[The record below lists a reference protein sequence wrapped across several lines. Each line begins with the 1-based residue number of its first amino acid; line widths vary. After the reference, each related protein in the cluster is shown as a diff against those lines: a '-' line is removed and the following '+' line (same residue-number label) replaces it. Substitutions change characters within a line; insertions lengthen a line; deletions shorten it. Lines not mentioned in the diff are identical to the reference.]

1 MKVRSGWV
9 TFAGVMIFVVGVLNA
24 FDGLVAITQT
34 RYIERNIGGEL
45 PITNNVKNWGWVELI
60 LGVILILVAFGVFS
74 GANWARIVGII
85 AVSINLIFQFAYLG
99 HYPFWSLTMIA
110 IDIVVIF
117 ALAGAR
123 SYDGYSDETQPDA
136 GGVIR
141 T

>member
-1 MKVRSGWV
+1 MKMRSGWV
-9 TFAGVMIFVVGVLNA
+9 TFAGVMIFVLGVLNA

-45 PITNNVKNWGWVELI
+45 PITNNVKNWGWGALI
-60 LGVILILVAFGVFS
+60 LGVLLILIALGIFS
-74 GANWARIVGII
+74 GATWARVAGIVLVGI
-85 AVSINLIFQFAYLG
+85 NLLFQFAYLG

-117 ALAGAR
+117 ALAGATGDGAYPDDG
-123 SYDGYSDETQPDA
+123 SYSST
-136 GGVIR
+136 

>member
-1 MKVRSGWV
+1 MKVRSGWA
-9 TFAGVMIFVVGVLNA
+9 TFAGVMILVVGTLNV

-60 LGVILILVAFGVFS
+60 LGVLLILVALGIFS
-74 GANWARIVGII
+74 NATWARIAGIVFVGI
-85 AVSINLIFQFAYLG
+85 NLFFQFAYLG

-117 ALAGAR
+117 ALAGSR
-123 SYDGYSDETQPDA
+123 DDSYADDYGT
-136 GGVIR
+136 